1 MITSSLIMPVIAIST
16 VATIIYIG
24 LGFLPRPSR
33 TAVYWSASFAI
44 AMIGSY
50 VWLAQ
55 DFVYPDQLRALGTA
69 LTIAPMPLLWS
80 GLRAYR
86 GLDRQFPALSISYL
100 VIAPAFLLASTYF
113 GFYGIAFR
121 VVFCSAAVFAVLVIL
136 ELMRLGPR
144 LRDEALPLMAVSA
157 VFIVFTAVVLINGAL
172 VSNGSV
178 SSSDG
183 IAFVRSFNLIG
194 MTVYLVCALVTTL
207 LLTTRTES
215 GPAPNRYFERTA
227 RRRLE
232 RARASEDQWWA
243 MLDIR
248 LDDPDDIRLSS
259 TTAAFIAVTQKFAR
273 DIDTVFPADADIEQ
287 IKPDC
292 FMVLL
297 PRPQGSVRELLTE
310 LLERVSAPDD
320 TLSSPLRLSASIGW
334 APVSAAGY
342 DFDVLAAAAS
352 AAAEQAQTSGGDR
365 WERVRDAMD

>member
-1 MITSSLIMPVIAIST
+1 MITSTLIMPVIAIST
-16 VATIIYIG
+16 LATIIYIG

-33 TAVYWSASFAI
+33 AAVYWSASFAV
-44 AMIGSY
+44 AMVGSY

-55 DFVYPDQLRALGTA
+55 DYVYPEQLRALGSA

-86 GLDRQFPALSISYL
+86 GLDRTFAALSISYL
-100 VIAPAFLLASTYF
+100 VIAPVFLLASTYL

-121 VVFCSAAVFAVLVIL
+121 IVFCSAAVFAVLVIL
-136 ELMRLGPR
+136 ELVRLGPR

-157 VFIVFTAVVLINGAL
+157 VFVVFAAVTIVNGIL
-172 VSNGSV
+172 VSDGSINA
-178 SSSDG
+178 SDG
-183 IAFVRSFNLIG
+183 LAFLRTLNLIG

-207 LLTTRTES
+207 LLTTRTEN
-215 GPAPNRYFERTA
+215 GPAPNRNFERIA
-227 RRRLE
+227 RRRLD

-259 TTAAFIAVTQKFAR
+259 TTAAFIGVTKKFAR
-273 DIDTVFPADADIEQ
+273 DIDAVFPADADIEQ

-297 PRPQGSVRELLTE
+297 PRPQGSTRELLTE
-310 LLERVSAPDD
+310 LLERVSASDAATAFPV
-320 TLSSPLRLSASIGW
+320 RLSASIGW

-342 DFDVLAAAAS
+342 DFDALAGAAS
-352 AAAEQAQTSGGDR
+352 VAAEHAQASGGDR
-365 WERVRDAMD
+365 WERVRDATE